1 MSSGTDSSTH
11 ENKTFEKVVYTGKE
25 VRNKEFE
32 QCTFKDCDL
41 SDSLFIHNR
50 FTECTFVG
58 CNLSMTK
65 LAGSSLRDVTFKQC
79 KLLGV
84 NFSECEDFLFSVR
97 FEECILDYASFS
109 RKKMPKTK
117 FINTSLKQVTFAG
130 ANLSN
135 SIFDQADLTDA
146 IFNGTDL
153 KEADFRTAN
162 NYAIDPELNAIKKAK
177 FSLHGVAGLL
187 TKYGIRIE

>member
-1 MSSGTDSSTH
+1 MDSSAH
-11 ENKTFEKVVYTGKE
+11 EHKTFEKLIYSGKE
-25 VRNKEFE
+25 VKNKEFE

-41 SDSLFIHNR
+41 SDGLFLNNR
-50 FTECTFVG
+50 FTECVFMG

-65 LAGSSLRDVTFKQC
+65 LAGSSLRDVIFKQC

-97 FEECILDYASFS
+97 FENCILDYASFMK
-109 RKKMPKTK
+109 KKMTKTK
-117 FINTSLKQVTFAG
+117 FVNTSLKQVAFTG

-135 SIFDQADLTDA
+135 AVFDNCDLADA

-162 NYAIDPELNAIKKAK
+162 NYVIDPELNAIKKAK
-177 FSLHGVAGLL
+177 FSLYGIVGLL
-187 TKYGIRIE
+187 TKYGINVE